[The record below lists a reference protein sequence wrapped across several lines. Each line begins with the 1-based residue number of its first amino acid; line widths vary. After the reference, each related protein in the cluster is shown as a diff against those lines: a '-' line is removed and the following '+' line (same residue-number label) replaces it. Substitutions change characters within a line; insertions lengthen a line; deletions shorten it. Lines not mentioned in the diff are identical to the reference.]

1 MKILTGVLGFVGTFM
16 FVMAAFQPSQAQIT
30 SEQALEGKI
39 FQRNGWRVIETSM
52 LIDDLLESL
61 KKAIREE
68 DMLLVSLA
76 SASRA
81 AKASGLDIPGNY
93 VIGVFRNDFARRMLA
108 ASIQAGIEAPIRFYL
123 TENPGGTS
131 TLSWKTPSFVFQPYR
146 DTATEDLVSLSEE
159 LDVVFQRIAD
169 RATDNT

>member
-1 MKILTGVLGFVGTFM
+1 MKLLTGMLGFVGTLM

-30 SEQALEGKI
+30 TEQAQQGKVLP
-39 FQRNGWRVIETSM
+39 RNGWRVIETTM
-52 LIDDLLESL
+52 AIDELLDSL

-68 DMLLVSLA
+68 DMLLVSMA
-76 SASRA
+76 SASRG
-81 AKASGLDIPGNY
+81 AKANGFEIPGNY

-108 ASIQAGIEAPIRFYL
+108 ASVQAGIEAPVRFYL
-123 TENPGGTS
+123 TENPDGTA

-146 DTATEDLVSLSEE
+146 ATASEDLVSLSEE
-159 LDVVFQRIAD
+159 LDVIFQRIAD